1 MLHTRATT
9 RLFQLTF
16 VPKCLVLN
24 SKLINRQTPESIEL
38 LPHTVWENTT
48 QNGSKGGRMALA
60 PKFQRGSRQP
70 KNLDPSVHAADSL
83 LGKITGHFLLQLLVH
98 GETTENPM
106 HPVLLKNL
114 DLTRS
119 PRQAWHPNTGQAL
132 PGTHPHT
139 ASDIPQCHP
148 VFPAV
153 LLGFG
158 EAACIQKMPPNT
170 AGTSTALPE
179 RDYSTVS

>member
-1 MLHTRATT
+1 MG
-9 RLFQLTF
+9 
-16 VPKCLVLN
+16 
-24 SKLINRQTPESIEL
+24 SKLPEGI
-38 LPHTVWENTT
+38 TAT
-48 QNGSKGGRMALA
+48 QRPRCRFSPGQNYWALSPPA
-60 PKFQRGSRQP
+60 
-70 KNLDPSVHAADSL
+70 
-83 LGKITGHFLLQLLVH
+83 QLLAH
-98 GETTENPM
+98 GETTENPT

-139 ASDIPQCHP
+139 ASDIPQCHT
-148 VFPAV
+148 VFLSV

-170 AGTSTALPE
+170 AGTSTAPPE
-179 RDYSTVS
+179 RDYSTVSWTMQEKLKLNYWGNVNKTHISLHSKDGIHRGQSPKHQSFLSASQKRN